1 MAISEA
7 QTRAKRKWDANN
19 LDRIQLIVK
28 KGEKELIKAAAE
40 AVGESLNSYIVQ
52 ATKERMERE
61 KV

>member
-28 KGEKELIKAAAE
+28 KGEKVLIKAAAE